1 MTHALVYN
9 IEPASPSMIRSLDR
23 HCADRT
29 PDGAS
34 AIDPK
39 RSKFNRILV
48 GNGKG
53 VLASLRDL
61 YASGVK
67 EPAAQAESPYLRIV
81 VSASPSYFRPHDAAA
96 AGTWDEGCLSVW
108 QKAVINHLRCEHGD
122 DLVFA
127 EVHLD
132 EDTPHI
138 HAVVAPTYLKKPRKP
153 GRQKRGETPEQFEQ
167 RKAAALSSVGIR
179 TVGRASHP
187 TLSKAGSF
195 QKLRQ
200 NMTNALAHLGIVY
213 GEDRSVGAPSS
224 KTTREWVKEQ
234 AEQVR
239 KDRSLLAKERLR
251 HESKK
256 ADLKQKAKKV
266 EAAAEIVFAESI
278 KNKEMQIDLERRE
291 QVLRRKTKLLAQLVS
306 AISERLGAKVALTF
320 GDTLKSIEAALRPKN
335 SSEKTVIEQMD
346 AARLRKAQGVSREE
360 TQEDRGP
367 SL

>member
-1 MTHALVYN
+1 M
-9 IEPASPSMIRSLDR
+9 
-23 HCADRT
+23 
-29 PDGAS
+29 
-34 AIDPK
+34 
-39 RSKFNRILV
+39 
-48 GNGKG
+48 
-53 VLASLRDL
+53 
-61 YASGVK
+61 
-67 EPAAQAESPYLRIV
+67 
-81 VSASPSYFRPHDAAA
+81 
-96 AGTWDEGCLSVW
+96 
-108 QKAVINHLRCEHGD
+108 
-122 DLVFA
+122 
-127 EVHLD
+127 D

-153 GRQKRGETPEQFEQ
+153 GRQKRGETSEQFEQ
-167 RKAAALSSVGIR
+167 RKAAALSSAGIR

-200 NMTNALAHLGIVY
+200 NMTNALSHLGIVY

-239 KDRSLLAKERLR
+239 KDRSLLAKERLG

-278 KNKEMQIDLERRE
+278 KNKEMLIDLERRE
-291 QVLRRKTKLLAQLVS
+291 QVLRRKTKLLARLVS

-320 GDTLKSIEAALRPKN
+320 EDTLKSIEEALRPRN

-346 AARLRKAQGVSREE
+346 AARVGKAQGRSKGEV
-360 TQEDRGP
+360 QEDRGP